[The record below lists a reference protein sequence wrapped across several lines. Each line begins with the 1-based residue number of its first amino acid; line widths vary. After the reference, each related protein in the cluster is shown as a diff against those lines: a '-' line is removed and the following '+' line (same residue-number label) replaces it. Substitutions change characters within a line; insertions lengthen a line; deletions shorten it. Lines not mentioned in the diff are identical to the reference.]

1 MFRSKK
7 KLTINSL
14 SEYQSSKGMNKVS
27 TLHLNDIP
35 IKKSTPVEKPNTPS
49 SDATAQQAP
58 STSAAAAAAA
68 SSRQPA
74 AKFTDSADDK
84 FYDALCTPTAG
95 SMNLVKSLKLQDK
108 IPATKGELF

>member
-1 MFRSKK
+1 VFRSQK

-35 IKKSTPVEKPNTPS
+35 IKKSTPVEKPGVPS
-49 SDATAQQAP
+49 SDATPQQAP
-58 STSAAAAAAA
+58 STSAAAAAA

-84 FYDALCTPTAG
+84 LY
-95 SMNLVKSLKLQDK
+95 VHV
-108 IPATKGELF
+108 

>member
-1 MFRSKK
+1 VFRSKK

-35 IKKSTPVEKPNTPS
+35 IKKSTPVEKPGTPS

-58 STSAAAAAAA
+58 STSAAAAA

-84 FYDALCTPTAG
+84 LYVL
-95 SMNLVKSLKLQDK
+95 
-108 IPATKGELF
+108 

>member
-1 MFRSKK
+1 MLVFRSKK

-14 SEYQSSKGMNKVS
+14 SEYQGSKGMNKVS

-35 IKKSTPVEKPNTPS
+35 IKKSTPVEKPSVPS
-49 SDATAQQAP
+49 SDATPQQAP
-58 STSAAAAAAA
+58 STSAAAAA

-84 FYDALCTPTAG
+84 LY
-95 SMNLVKSLKLQDK
+95 V
-108 IPATKGELF
+108 